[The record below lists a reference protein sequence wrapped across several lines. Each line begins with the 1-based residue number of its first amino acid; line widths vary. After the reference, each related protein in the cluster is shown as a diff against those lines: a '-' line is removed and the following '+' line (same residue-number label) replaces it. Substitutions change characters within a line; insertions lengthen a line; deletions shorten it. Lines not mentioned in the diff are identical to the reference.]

1 MSSAKAEKKKLIKVK
16 HSRLER
22 RRAVWGYAF
31 ISLWLIGSIIFFI
44 IPLIQA
50 FIYSV
55 NDIKISNGALDLTF
69 SGMSNYKY
77 LLFDDPDF
85 FQDFGQSISEML
97 LNVAVIVPFSLFT
110 AVILREKFFGRTLA
124 RAIFFFPVILSSGIV
139 LTVLKEQ
146 VMGSSDSTLELATAS
161 QSSYMFEAPDFAEI
175 FEKIG
180 LPTQIMDFIQDL
192 LSRIFD
198 ITWKSGVQILLLL
211 SAVNSIS
218 SSSYEAADIEGA
230 TGWEKFWKITFP
242 MVSPTLLVAI
252 IYTIIDSFTDLAN
265 PVIQKTEEF
274 MAQGYYAYSTAL
286 GLMYFICV
294 LLIIGIIYF
303 IINRFVFY
311 ENDR

>member
-1 MSSAKAEKKKLIKVK
+1 MSIAKAEKKKLIKVK
-16 HSRLER
+16 HSRLEKK
-22 RRAVWGYAF
+22 RAVWGYAF
-31 ISLWLIGSIIFFI
+31 ISLWLIGSIVFFI
-44 IPLIQA
+44 IPLAQA

-55 NDIKISNGALDLTF
+55 NSITISGGALDLTYVGF
-69 SGMSNYKY
+69 DNYRY
-77 LLFDDPDF
+77 LLAEDPDF
-85 FQDFGQSISEML
+85 YTDFGESLGDML
-97 LNVAVIVPFSLFT
+97 LNVAVIVPFALFT
-110 AVILREKFFGRTLA
+110 AVILREKFFGRTFA

-146 VMGSSDSTLELATAS
+146 VMGGGDETLELATAS
-161 QSSYMFEAPDFAEI
+161 QSSYMFEAPDFADI
-175 FEKIG
+175 FARLG
-180 LPTQIMDFIQDL
+180 LPDQLMNMIQDL
-192 LSRIFD
+192 LSQIFD

-252 IYTIIDSFTDLAN
+252 IYTVIDSFTDLAN
-265 PVIQKTEEF
+265 PVITKTEDF
-274 MAQGYYAYSTAL
+274 MTSGEYAYSPAL
-286 GLMYFICV
+286 GLMYFVCV

-303 IINRFVFY
+303 IINKFVFY